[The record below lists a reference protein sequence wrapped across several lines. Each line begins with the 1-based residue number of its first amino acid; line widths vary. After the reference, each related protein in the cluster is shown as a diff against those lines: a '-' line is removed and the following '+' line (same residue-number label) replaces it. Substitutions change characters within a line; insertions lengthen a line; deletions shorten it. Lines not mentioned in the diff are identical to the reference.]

1 MPTHTASEVPSQV
14 DILTGSIPLLSAGDW
29 QPPSVKLSYNP
40 INTGTYRERKQLGML
55 EWPYMAKPAP

>member
-1 MPTHTASEVPSQV
+1 VMPTHTASEVPSQV

-40 INTGTYRERKQLGML
+40 IKTGSY
-55 EWPYMAKPAP
+55 